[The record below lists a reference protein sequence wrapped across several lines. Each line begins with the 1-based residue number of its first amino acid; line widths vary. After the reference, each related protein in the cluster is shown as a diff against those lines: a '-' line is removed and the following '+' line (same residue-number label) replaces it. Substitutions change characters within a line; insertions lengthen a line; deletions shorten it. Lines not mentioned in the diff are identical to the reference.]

1 MPKRL
6 SEIRAGV
13 QNLEID
19 DGGIVLNLTDYG
31 TVQSGTGIGNATS
44 NGTLVKKAYID
55 ALKYRTTTRASQIIT
70 ISCPSGNY
78 YFPDDDLGGNLFA
91 LDLANPYGNRIR
103 IQGAIPYNWQDRPT
117 SPDNL
122 STFAG
127 LTTQQRY
134 ESLAAFFGTR
144 FYFTRNGI
152 NGRVCNPG
160 YAFIPGLLGIGIFG
174 RQSSTQNIGTFNT
187 SDTFF
192 ARGIGGSLDMSLCA
206 VHGFGNF
213 TFTPP
218 TYTPANSGWGI
229 GVEGGNNIFSSGII
243 ISDCGRGLHVQ
254 RNGSFTNFSTF
265 ESVCNNE
272 FGVLVTDNGMAY
284 LGGEGSS
291 MISHNGVHGVN
302 VFAGGIVRF
311 GEGTTEGEVSHTV
324 KDSGSAE
331 IFIRTNGLV
340 VYESGDLT
348 PTSADTA
355 QGGQIYA
362 KT

>member
-1 MPKRL
+1 MPKKL
-6 SEIRAGV
+6 SEIRADV
-13 QNLEID
+13 KNLGIDEEI
-19 DGGIVLNLTDYG
+19 ITLNLNDYG
-31 TVQSGTGIGNATS
+31 TVQSGTGIGVATD
-44 NGTLVKKAYID
+44 NGILAKRAYID
-55 ALKYRTTTRASQIIT
+55 ALKYRTTTRASQIII

-78 YFPDDDLGGNLFA
+78 YFPDDPGSGNYFA

-103 IQGAIPYNWQDRPT
+103 FQAASIPNWANRPT
-117 SPDNL
+117 RPDNL
-122 STFAG
+122 STFVSG
-127 LTTQQRY
+127 TTEDRY
-134 ESLAAFFGTR
+134 TSLAAFFTTR

-152 NGRVCNPG
+152 NGRVSNPV
-160 YAFIPGLLGIGIFG
+160 YSRTPGLLGIGIFG

-213 TFTPP
+213 TYAPP
-218 TYTPANSGWGI
+218 APALSGWGI
-229 GVEGGNNIFSSGII
+229 GVEGGNNIFSSNII

-254 RNGSFTNFSTF
+254 RNGSFTNFATF

-272 FGVLVTDNGMAY
+272 FGVLVADNGMAY
-284 LGGEGSS
+284 LGGEGTS

-302 VFAGGIVRF
+302 AFGGGIVRF
-311 GEGTTEGEVSHTV
+311 GEGTAEGVSHAV
-324 KDSGSAE
+324 QNSGSANFS
-331 IFIRTNGLV
+331 ITTNGLV
-340 VYESGDLT
+340 LYESGDLS
-348 PTSADTA
+348 PTSVTTG

>member
-1 MPKRL
+1 MPKKL

-13 QNLEID
+13 QNLGID
-19 DGGIVLNLTDYG
+19 QSTVDLNLNDYG
-31 TVQSGTGIGNATS
+31 TVGTGDGIGTAED
-44 NGTLVKKAYID
+44 NGELVKKAYID
-55 ALKYRTTTRASQIIT
+55 ALKYRTTTRGSQIIN
-70 ISCPSGNY
+70 IYCPSGNY
-78 YFPDDDLGGNLFA
+78 YFPTDPSAGNFFA

-103 IQGAIPYNWQDRPT
+103 LRASTTPTWDNRPT
-117 SPDNL
+117 RPDNL
-122 STFAG
+122 SNFVSGSTED
-127 LTTQQRY
+127 RY
-134 ESLAAFFGTR
+134 NSLAAFFNTR

-152 NGRVCNPG
+152 NGRVSNPV
-160 YAFIPGLLGIGIFG
+160 YSNVPGLFGIGIFG
-174 RQSSTQNIGTFNT
+174 RQRSDASIGTFDT

-192 ARGIGGSLDMSLCA
+192 ARGIGGSLDMSRCA

-218 TYTPANSGWGI
+218 TSTPANSGWGI
-229 GVEGGNNIFSSGII
+229 GVEGGNNIFSSDII
-243 ISDCGRGLHVQ
+243 VSDCGRGIHVQ
-254 RNGSFTNFSTF
+254 RNGSFTNFGTF
-265 ESVCNNE
+265 ESIRNNE

-311 GEGTTEGEVSHTV
+311 GEGTAAGVSHTV
-324 KDSGSAE
+324 TDSGSAE
-331 IFIRTNGLV
+331 IFIRSHGLV
-340 VYESGDLT
+340 LYEPGDLT

-355 QGGQIYA
+355 QDGNIYA